1 MPLWTGKVNSLRVM
15 GDLQAGV
22 YQRVYTKH
30 VTVAD
35 DIL

>member
-1 MPLWTGKVNSLRVM
+1 MKLGDVRVM
-15 GDLQAGV
+15 GDLMAGV

-35 DIL
+35 DYIVVLI

>member
-1 MPLWTGKVNSLRVM
+1 MKNGALKVM

-30 VTVAD
+30 VTVSD
-35 DIL
+35 DYIVVLI